1 MSALDVRQIG
11 EVGLKKG
18 RAPAVKQELRILIAE
33 KAFDEAVAR
42 GEKDGTREV
51 GGVLVGELLRDDAG
65 PFLRVDATIDALHA
79 DEKGAELTFTHATWE
94 HINKEMD
101 STHAD
106 RKIVGWYHTHPGF
119 GIFLSDRDE
128 FIHSSF
134 FDQPFQIAL
143 VYDPKSREHGVFAW
157 HEGRPT
163 RCRRYWIG
171 EREHTWDGTR
181 AAEKKE
187 EAPAEAAGGSPSK
200 APRPKDAEAKTAA
213 RDQDERPGDWKS
225 MLATGALMAHGLS
238 EAVGLT
244 HYKAD
249 PRVPDEALFEKGYN
263 RVYDTLEME
272 KNLNAIDE
280 FGRGELDKLDP
291 NEPWSSELICRQLG
305 KALADMGE
313 SPGILRSAYLHKVPV
328 FVPAF
333 TDSEMGLD
341 VATWQ
346 LRKLQAKH
354 GGGAKFDVWK
364 HAAPPAYNPFLDLLS
379 YARLVTTKKHL
390 GIFTIGGGVPRNW
403 AQQVAPFYDIVEH
416 RLGLELEHPRFRYG
430 VRICPEPVQWG
441 GL

>member
-225 MLATGALMAHGLS
+225 MLATGALMALIG
-238 EAVGLT
+238 AVGGFWIGTREARAVLQQVELELS
-244 HYKAD
+244 KARAEGVRAAVQD
-249 PRVPDEALFEKGYN
+249 IDAQLLGVLRATLGNEATRRPLEQALVDLDEAEKTFADAPS
-263 RVYDTLEME
+263 YD
-272 KNLNAIDE
+272 
-280 FGRGELDKLDP
+280 
-291 NEPWSSELICRQLG
+291 S
-305 KALADMGE
+305 
-313 SPGILRSAYLHKVPV
+313 
-328 FVPAF
+328 
-333 TDSEMGLD
+333 
-341 VATWQ
+341 
-346 LRKLQAKH
+346 
-354 GGGAKFDVWK
+354 
-364 HAAPPAYNPFLDLLS
+364 
-379 YARLVTTKKHL
+379 
-390 GIFTIGGGVPRNW
+390 
-403 AQQVAPFYDIVEH
+403 VEH
-416 RLGLELEHPRFRYG
+416 RAGLARIEAARDRLRQIRDDRGDAHAVLARLEEISRQSSLSPAEISRELATMRATLGALHSEMASDAARAGDLARADRLLTAAAGVDNGNRARYEQQ
-430 VRICPEPVQWG
+430 RKALG
-441 GL
+441 GPAAPAPSASGGRP